1 MSTVAA
7 QTAIVRELF
16 ASQALGIL
24 ATQAPAQP
32 YCNLVAFTPSD
43 DLKTLLIATPRFTAK
58 YNNLLEHPGV
68 SLLVDNRCGASPDFT
83 GGIVVNCIGRAA
95 AVAEAEFE
103 RARQR
108 HFGRH
113 AALRAHLDGP
123 DCALVRIAVERY
135 VIARGVLHNEVLL
148 MS

>member
-1 MSTVAA
+1 MSTEAELIEIVRGLLAA
-7 QTAIVRELF
+7 QT
-16 ASQALGIL
+16 LGIL

-43 DLKTLLIATPRFTAK
+43 DLKALLIATPRRTAK

-95 AVAEAEFE
+95 ALAESEFE

-108 HFGRH
+108 HFERH

-135 VIARGVLHNEVLL
+135 VIARGVLHNEVLI